1 MFHTTAKKQIY
12 DLYKYK
18 RERTMNVTSS
28 QWFSLEWNDSGLSL
42 GIHIPNAPIYAG
54 TVVGLIIYISLIVVK
69 LKKERFW
76 P

>member
-1 MFHTTAKKQIY
+1 
-12 DLYKYK
+12 
-18 RERTMNVTSS
+18 MNVTSS

-42 GIHIPNAPIYAG
+42 GIHIPSALIYVG
-54 TVVGLIIYISLIVVK
+54 MVVGLIIYISLIVVK